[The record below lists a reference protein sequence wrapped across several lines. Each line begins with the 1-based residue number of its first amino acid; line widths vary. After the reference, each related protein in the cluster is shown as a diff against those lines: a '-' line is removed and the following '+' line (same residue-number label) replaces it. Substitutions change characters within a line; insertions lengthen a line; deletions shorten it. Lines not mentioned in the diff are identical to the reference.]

1 MQDTHKYRV
10 LAWWASGRTGIA
22 KCDSAPNAIHFA
34 APPQFGGME
43 GRWTPEHLLLTAVA
57 SCFTTTF
64 QAIAEYSKFEYRDL
78 QVEAE
83 GEVRKSESGS
93 GYSFG
98 EIVIRP
104 TLAILD
110 DSKRE
115 RALALL
121 HKAKAVCLVSKIL
134 AAPPRVEPRI
144 EVCSDAPVPCD

>member
-1 MQDTHKYRV
+1 MEDVHKYRV

-22 KCDSAPNAIHFA
+22 KSDSATNPIHFA

-43 GRWTPEHLLLTAVA
+43 GRWTPEHLLLTSVA

-64 QAIAEYSKFEYRDL
+64 QAIAEYSKFDYRDL

-83 GEVRKSESGS
+83 GEVRKTET

-104 TLAILD
+104 TLGIPD
-110 DSKRE
+110 ESKRD
-115 RALALL
+115 RGLALL
-121 HKAKAVCLVSKIL
+121 HKAKAACMVSRSL
-134 AAPPRVEPRI
+134 AAPPRIEPRV
-144 EVCSDAPVPCD
+144 EVCSDVCVACD

>member
-1 MQDTHKYRV
+1 MEDVHKYRV

-22 KCDSAPNAIHFA
+22 KSDSAPNAIHFS
-34 APPQFGGME
+34 APPQFGGLE

-83 GEVRKSESGS
+83 GEVRKAES

-98 EIVIRP
+98 EVVIRP
-104 TLAILD
+104 TLAILEEG
-110 DSKRE
+110 KRD

-121 HKAKAVCLVSKIL
+121 QKAKAACMVSKTL
-134 AAPPRVEPRI
+134 ATPPRVEPRV
-144 EVCSDAPVPCD
+144 EVCSDVAVACD